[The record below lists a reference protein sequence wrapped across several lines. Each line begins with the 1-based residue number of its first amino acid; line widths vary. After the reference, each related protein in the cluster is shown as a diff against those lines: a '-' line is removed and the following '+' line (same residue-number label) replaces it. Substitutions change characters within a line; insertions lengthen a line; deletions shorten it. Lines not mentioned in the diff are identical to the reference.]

1 MATRDIWKPGYKFAR
16 TLKGRETM
24 IPDGLSMEQEAA
36 YLLEA
41 DEAYD
46 NDPEKQALEKRNTRR
61 SALYEREQEP
71 ARAWRKH
78 FQATYLDSAVGL
90 PDGWDHEAEREKFI
104 TNFKRERQDRER
116 KAREAQAASAEEAR
130 RRAGIIPDDMSW

>member
-24 IPDGLSMEQEAA
+24 IPDNLSLEAEAA

-46 NDPEKQALEKRNTRR
+46 SDPAKQALEKRNARR
-61 SALYEREQEP
+61 RELWDREQAP
-71 ARAWRKH
+71 ARAWRAH
-78 FQATYLDSAVGL
+78 FQARYLDAETSL
-90 PDGWDHEAEREKFI
+90 PDDFDHEAERAAFI
-104 TNFKRERQDRER
+104 ANFKKERRAKD
-116 KAREAQAASAEEAR
+116 ARAGKLQPADVNEAR
-130 RRAGIIPDDMSW
+130 QALGLTPDDLRW